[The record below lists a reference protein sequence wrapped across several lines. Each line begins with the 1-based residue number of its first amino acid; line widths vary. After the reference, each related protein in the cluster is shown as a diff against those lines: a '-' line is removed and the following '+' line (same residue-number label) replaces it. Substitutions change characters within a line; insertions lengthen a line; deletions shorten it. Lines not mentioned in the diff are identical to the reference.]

1 MSTYNA
7 HIGGL
12 QFELSSLDLNNLDIQ
27 GKAPHFHLLHEGH
40 KYTVKLVSMKGK
52 QIQMEINGNLHTITI
67 EDPVD
72 QLVDKLG
79 LNAPKEVIL
88 KDIKAPMPGL
98 ILDIMVKP
106 GQQLSVGDPILIL
119 EAMKMEN
126 VIKAEGQGVVKKILL
141 PKNSKVEKNQVIVEM
156 E

>member
-1 MSTYNA
+1 
-7 HIGGL
+7 
-12 QFELSSLDLNNLDIQ
+12 
-27 GKAPHFHLLHEGH
+27 
-40 KYTVKLVSMKGK
+40 MKGK
-52 QIQMEINGNLHTITI
+52 QIQLEINGNLHTITI